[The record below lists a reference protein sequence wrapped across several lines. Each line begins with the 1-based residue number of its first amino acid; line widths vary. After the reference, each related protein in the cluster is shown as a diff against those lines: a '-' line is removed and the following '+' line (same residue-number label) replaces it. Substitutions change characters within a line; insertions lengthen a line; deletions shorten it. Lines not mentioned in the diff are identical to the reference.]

1 MSESVTSE
9 EYLAAAKVL
18 RTLGLVTGDDLA
30 LKLEANAA
38 YQKDFDRY
46 GGEKKVKDFAKFLD
60 YCADNQN
67 LSGLA
72 QATRVLHYLSTMS
85 FFEEAKVEV
94 EYHGINEVPKGTLT
108 ITNSAGGDGFFV
120 FKSLSGEVYSRR
132 VVSVT
137 ENGKFVKAT
146 MYDENFWRKATFH
159 KIASDLP
166 DSLVV

>member
-1 MSESVTSE
+1 MTEKVTSE
-9 EYLAAAKVL
+9 ELLTAAKVL
-18 RTLGLVTGDDLA
+18 RSLDQRTLDDVA
-30 LKLEANAA
+30 LSLEAKAA
-38 YQKDFDRY
+38 YQKDFDKY

-72 QATRVLHYLSTMS
+72 QATRVLNYLSTMS
-85 FFEEAKVEV
+85 FFNEAKVEI
-94 EYHGINEVPKGTLT
+94 EYHGINEVPTKTLCKV
-108 ITNSAGGDGFFV
+108 SSHDEYFV
-120 FKSLSGEVYSRR
+120 FKTSTGEIYTRLARSI
-132 VVSVT
+132 SSH
-137 ENGKFVKAT
+137 GKFVKAT

>member
-30 LKLEANAA
+30 LKLEAKAA

-85 FFEEAKVEV
+85 FFEEVKVEV
-94 EYHGINEVPKGTLT
+94 EYHGINEVPNKTLCKVK
-108 ITNSAGGDGFFV
+108 SHDEYFV
-120 FKSLSGEVYSRR
+120 FKTSTGEIYTRLARSI
-132 VVSVT
+132 SSH
-137 ENGKFVKAT
+137 GKFVKAS
-146 MYDENFWRKATFH
+146 MYDETFWRKATFH